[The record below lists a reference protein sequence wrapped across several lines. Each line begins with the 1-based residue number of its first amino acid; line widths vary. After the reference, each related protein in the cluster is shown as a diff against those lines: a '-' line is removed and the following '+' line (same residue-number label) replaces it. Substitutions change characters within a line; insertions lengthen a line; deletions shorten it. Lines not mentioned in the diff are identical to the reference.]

1 MITPNENEALRDFA
15 AVARELAIP
24 FLLIGAGARL
34 MLLDWKRSVVDRR
47 YTEDWDFGVQLTDW
61 ESFDRLRRALIASGR
76 FEVTTVLHRVQHRS
90 NVNVD
95 FVPFGDLENPE
106 GSIVWGDQDR
116 RMNVYGF
123 REALDNILEMQLDD
137 ELSIPVVSMP
147 GFVILKI
154 FSCNDRDGNKRLKD
168 VQDIYVVLK
177 TYHEIEN
184 EERTYLLLGNKIAE
198 GEIIWDMA
206 GAYLLGKDVADII
219 LVETYT
225 ALMPI
230 IRSLYADE
238 DTPVNRLID
247 TRHLTEE
254 EEASTRK
261 EARQFFETFARGLTD
276 NYPKQLK
283 K

>member
-1 MITPNENEALRDFA
+1 MIAPNENEALRDFA

-34 MLLDWKRSVVDRR
+34 MLLDWRRHVVDRR

-61 ESFDRLRRALIASGR
+61 ESFERLRGALIASGR
-76 FEVTTVLHRVQHRS
+76 FEDTDVLHRVRHRS

-95 FVPFGDLENPE
+95 FVPFGGLENPE
-106 GSIVWGDQDR
+106 GSIVWVNQDR
-116 RMNVYGF
+116 IMNVYGF
-123 REALDNILEMQLDD
+123 REALDNTLEIQLDD
-137 ELSIPVVSMP
+137 ELSIPIVSMP
-147 GFVILKI
+147 GFVILKV
-154 FSCNDRDGNKRLKD
+154 FSCNDRVGNKRLKD

-177 TYHEIEN
+177 TYHENEN
-184 EERTYLLLGNKIAE
+184 EERTFSLLGNKLAE
-198 GEIIWDMA
+198 GEILWDMA

-219 LVETYT
+219 LIETYT
-225 ALMPI
+225 AIMPI
-230 IRSLYADE
+230 IRSLYDDD

-247 TRHLTEE
+247 TRSLTEE

-261 EARQFFETFARGLTD
+261 GARQLFETFAKGLAD
-276 NYPKQLK
+276 NYPNQLK